1 MDSCGYLFQTHV
13 TGCASPPKSSQR
25 WPLGGGEAC
34 HDCFAR
40 MLRPIVADGDFKK
53 LECPECRVV
62 MNVLR
67 GRADSLPKV
76 FGMLR

>member
-1 MDSCGYLFQTHV
+1 MEPYREDESGKHVPRIMQCGHT
-13 TGCASPPKSSQR
+13 
-25 WPLGGGEAC
+25 AC

-40 MLRPIVADGDFKK
+40 MLRPIVAEKDFKK
-53 LECPECRVV
+53 LECPGCRVV
-62 MNVLR
+62 MKVLR

>member
-1 MDSCGYLFQTHV
+1 
-13 TGCASPPKSSQR
+13 
-25 WPLGGGEAC
+25 
-34 HDCFAR
+34 
-40 MLRPIVADGDFKK
+40 MLRPIVAEGDFKK

-62 MNVLR
+62 MKVLR